1 MYHYII
7 FLVAMQAARLE
18 LKFIAEKMR
27 NRFTVP
33 DRLEGTAWSPKVMS
47 LPPGERFLVLS
58 PHPDDDA
65 VGCGGTLIKLL
76 DAGKAVRVVYFSM
89 QEGAFTREEREREIE
104 AALKE
109 LGVKDVRSRRSAAF
123 PSPKEATAI
132 IAEEISSFAPDG
144 VFVPSPFENHNEH
157 IRTFESF
164 LGAVGDRGSGPD
176 AIMYEVW
183 GPLMPN
189 LLVPITD
196 VWERKIAAVRAHRT
210 QVREIDYVRAA
221 QGLNGYRAATMAI
234 DGYAE
239 AFLHLPSSSLL
250 RTFCR

>member
-1 MYHYII
+1 
-7 FLVAMQAARLE
+7 MQAARLE

-33 DRLEGTAWSPKVMS
+33 ERLEGTAWSPKVMD

-65 VGCGGTLIKLL
+65 VGCGGTIIKLL

-89 QEGAFTREEREREIE
+89 QEGNFTAEQRRREID
-104 AALKE
+104 AALLH
-109 LGVKDVRSRRSAAF
+109 LGVKDVRRRESAAF
-123 PSPKEATAI
+123 PSPKDAAAI
-132 IAEEISSFAPDG
+132 IAEEISSFRPDG

-164 LGAVGDRGSGPD
+164 LGAVEGSGDGPD

-189 LLVPITD
+189 LLVPVTK
-196 VWERKIAAVRAHRT
+196 VWERKSAAVRDHGT
-210 QVREIDYVRAA
+210 QVKEIDYARAM
-221 QGLNGYRAATMAI
+221 QGLNGYRAATMAL

-250 RTFCR
+250 RTFYR

>member
-1 MYHYII
+1 M
-7 FLVAMQAARLE
+7 
-18 LKFIAEKMR
+18 K

-33 DRLEGTAWSPKVMS
+33 ERLEGTAWSPKVMD

-89 QEGAFTREEREREIE
+89 QEGEFTREERKKEIDS
-104 AALKE
+104 ALGH
-109 LGVKDVRSRRSAAF
+109 LGVKDVRMRESAVF
-123 PSPKEATAI
+123 PSPKEAAATI
-132 IAEEISSFAPDG
+132 SEEIASFRPDG
-144 VFVPSPFENHNEH
+144 VFMPSPFENHNEH

-164 LGAVGDRGSGPD
+164 LGAVGERTDGPD

-189 LLVPITD
+189 LLVPITG
-196 VWERKIAAVRAHRT
+196 VWDRKSTAVRDHQT
-210 QVREIDYVRAA
+210 QVREIDYVRAT

-239 AFLHLPSSSLL
+239 AFLCLPSSSLL
-250 RTFCR
+250 RTFYR

>member
-1 MYHYII
+1 
-7 FLVAMQAARLE
+7 VAIQAARLE

-33 DRLEGTAWSPKVMS
+33 ERLEGTAWSPKVMD
-47 LPPGERFLVLS
+47 LPPGDRFLVLS

-65 VGCGGTLIKLL
+65 VGCGGTIIKLL

-89 QEGAFTREEREREIE
+89 QEGKFTQDERKREID
-104 AALKE
+104 AALAH
-109 LGVKDVRSRRSAAF
+109 LGVKDVRRRGSAAF
-123 PSPKEATAI
+123 PAAKEAMATI
-132 IAEEISSFAPDG
+132 SEEIASFRPDG

-164 LGAVGDRGSGPD
+164 LGAVGERGDGPD

-189 LLVPITD
+189 LLIPITD
-196 VWERKIAAVRAHRT
+196 VWERKSTAVRDHAT
-210 QVREIDYVRAA
+210 QVREIDYVQATM
-221 QGLNGYRAATMAI
+221 GLNGYRAATMAI
-234 DGYAE
+234 KGYAE

-250 RTFCR
+250 RTFYH

>member
-1 MYHYII
+1 MAI
-7 FLVAMQAARLE
+7 QAARLE

-33 DRLEGTAWSPKVMS
+33 DRLEGTAWSPKVMD

-65 VGCGGTLIKLL
+65 VGCGGTIIKLL

-89 QEGAFTREEREREIE
+89 QEGNFTPEDRRKEID
-104 AALKE
+104 AALAH
-109 LGVKDVRSRRSAAF
+109 LRVKDVRRRESAVF
-123 PSPKEATAI
+123 PSPKEAAATI
-132 IAEEISSFAPDG
+132 DEEISAFKPDA
-144 VFVPSPFENHNEH
+144 VFMPSPFENHNEH

-164 LGAVGDRGSGPD
+164 LRAVEGRGDGPD

-183 GPLMPN
+183 GALMPN
-189 LLVPITD
+189 LLVPVTG
-196 VWERKIAAVRAHRT
+196 VWERKSTAIRDHGT
-210 QVREIDYVRAA
+210 QVREIDYTRSS
-221 QGLNGYRAATMAI
+221 QGLNGYRAASMAI

-239 AFLHLPSSSLL
+239 AFLYLPSSSLL
-250 RTFCR
+250 RTFYR

>member
-1 MYHYII
+1 MAI
-7 FLVAMQAARLE
+7 QAARLE
-18 LKFIAEKMR
+18 LKFIAEKMK

-33 DRLEGTAWSPKVMS
+33 ERLEGTAWSPKVMD

-65 VGCGGTLIKLL
+65 VGCGGTIIKLL
-76 DAGKAVRVVYFSM
+76 EAGKAVRVVYFSM
-89 QEGAFTREEREREIE
+89 QEGSFTPEERRKEIE
-104 AALKE
+104 SALGH
-109 LGVKDVRSRRSAAF
+109 LGVKEVRTRESAAF
-123 PSPKEATAI
+123 PAVKEAVATI
-132 IAEEISSFAPDG
+132 SEEISSFRPDG

-164 LGAVGDRGSGPD
+164 LGAVEECGDAPD

-189 LLVPITD
+189 LLIPITS
-196 VWERKIAAVRAHRT
+196 VWERKSIAVRDHMT
-210 QVREIDYVRAA
+210 QVREIDYVRAT

-250 RTFCR
+250 RTFYR

>member
-1 MYHYII
+1 MAI
-7 FLVAMQAARLE
+7 QAARLE

-33 DRLEGTAWSPKVMS
+33 ERLEGTAWSPKVMD

-65 VGCGGTLIKLL
+65 VGCGGTIIKLL

-89 QEGAFTREEREREIE
+89 QEGGFAPEERKKEIDS
-104 AALKE
+104 ALRH
-109 LGVKDVRSRRSAAF
+109 LGVKEVRRRESAVF
-123 PSPKEATAI
+123 PSPKEAVATI
-132 IAEEISSFAPDG
+132 SEEIDSFRPDG

-164 LGAVGDRGSGPD
+164 LGAMEGRSDDPD
-176 AIMYEVW
+176 AILYEVW

-189 LLVPITD
+189 LLIPITG
-196 VWERKIAAVRAHRT
+196 VWERKSAAVREHGT
-210 QVREIDYVRAA
+210 QVREIDYVRAS
-221 QGLNGYRAATMAI
+221 QGLNAYRAATMAI

-239 AFLHLPSSSLL
+239 AFLQLPSSSLL
-250 RTFCR
+250 RTFYR

>member
-1 MYHYII
+1 M
-7 FLVAMQAARLE
+7 LRVAIQAARLE

-33 DRLEGTAWSPKVMS
+33 DRLEGTQWSPKVMD

-65 VGCGGTLIKLL
+65 VGCGGTIIKLL

-89 QEGAFTREEREREIE
+89 QEGNFTYDSRRKEID
-104 AALKE
+104 AALGH
-109 LGVKDVRSRRSAAF
+109 LGVKDVRRRESAVF
-123 PSPKEATAI
+123 PSPKEA
-132 IAEEISSFAPDG
+132 IATISEEMASFRPDG

-164 LGAVGDRGSGPD
+164 LGAVDERGGGPD

-183 GPLMPN
+183 GALMPN
-189 LLVPITD
+189 LLVPITK
-196 VWERKIAAVRAHRT
+196 VWERKCTAIRDHLT
-210 QVREIDYVRAA
+210 QVREIDYVKAST
-221 QGLNGYRAATMAI
+221 GLNGYRAASKAI

-250 RTFCR
+250 RTFYR